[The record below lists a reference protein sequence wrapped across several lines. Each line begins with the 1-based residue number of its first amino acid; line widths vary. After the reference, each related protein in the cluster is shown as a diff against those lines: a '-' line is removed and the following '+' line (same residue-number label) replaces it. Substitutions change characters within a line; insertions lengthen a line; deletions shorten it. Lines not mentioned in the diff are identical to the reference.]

1 VISRKFENSK
11 EAKRFL
17 DLLTHSR

>member
-17 DLLTHSR
+17 DLLTHAR